1 VFSFAVNFKLA
12 LEVKLLIPLAIAK
25 SCVALKIVFRAK
37 KTSAFHRDICP
48 RLDIGDES
56 PLVSGRPGI

>member
-12 LEVKLLIPLAIAK
+12 LEMKLLIPLAIAK

-48 RLDIGDES
+48 RLGIGDES